1 MAKHLLESVHF
12 TNDHLKG
19 VILIQ
24 TRGVAEEVNKEIVK
38 TKFILEQNAKVYRVI
53 ENFNVSSYSKT
64 SSSENVL
71 EFYVR
76 RWQSLN
82 GIGAE
87 YFSDLCNITTK
98 VHCPYGYKCAWSHA
112 CLLIDQ
118 VCDGI
123 IHCIHGDDEA
133 ICDFRCPDNCTCQG
147 YVADCSNTD
156 FQLSL
161 LPTIPDTVRYLDLS
175 SNIGLSSI
183 LEETYLHWQTL
194 IVFNLSYCGIQRINS
209 YSFERI
215 KNIRH
220 LDLSY
225 NLLTILPDFVFISL
239 EQLQVLNLRGNYQ
252 LSVIGMEAFAGLDHV
267 GELDLANARLETIL
281 ADTFSG
287 MSLHNLDLSNNKL
300 KGLASFAF
308 RGASIRSISFKENN
322 IKSFNTEIFT
332 GLIGLENLITP
343 EFKFCCIRPNYVKE
357 ENCYPQ
363 KDEFSSCDDLMRNS
377 VLQFLIWL
385 IGITAFLGNILTLLY
400 RLKYDRDRLKLG
412 FGIFVTN
419 LAVADFL
426 MAIYL
431 IIIAAADSAFRK
443 RYIFMDDYWRH
454 SIWCNLAGM
463 LSTTSSEASV
473 LFLCLI
479 TLDRLLVIKFPFGRA
494 KLTKDRAVTCAI
506 FTWVFSVTA
515 AIFPLAY
522 EGYFKNEFYSK
533 SGVCIALPLTRDRP
547 PGWVYSLSVFVC
559 LNFLTFILVAV
570 GQLSIFIEIRNYSG
584 IATTVESS
592 RKRDLKVARN
602 LLLVVATD
610 FMCWFPIGVMAMF
623 ALSGHVISG
632 EVYAWAA
639 VFILPVNSA
648 LNPILYT
655 LSAIVG
661 GTKFSPSTDEQSLKQ
676 MTKELG
682 ENAIRCLNASRCLT
696 RSIRRHDYEDIT
708 LIPDEVDIPAVSI
721 LSICKALAHTLEGL
735 QSCSLDISL
744 LDKGSLFVGVRS
756 KQLTGLL
763 RIKAVPFI
771 SYKPEDKTERIKHLG
786 MIMKGLLA
794 AREKRQFCG
803 T

>member
-1 MAKHLLESVHF
+1 M
-12 TNDHLKG
+12 
-19 VILIQ
+19 
-24 TRGVAEEVNKEIVK
+24 
-38 TKFILEQNAKVYRVI
+38 
-53 ENFNVSSYSKT
+53 
-64 SSSENVL
+64 
-71 EFYVR
+71 
-76 RWQSLN
+76 
-82 GIGAE
+82 
-87 YFSDLCNITTK
+87 
-98 VHCPYGYKCAWSHA
+98 
-112 CLLIDQ
+112 
-118 VCDGI
+118 
-123 IHCIHGDDEA
+123 
-133 ICDFRCPDNCTCQG
+133 
-147 YVADCSNTD
+147 
-156 FQLSL
+156 
-161 LPTIPDTVRYLDLS
+161 
-175 SNIGLSSI
+175 
-183 LEETYLHWQTL
+183 
-194 IVFNLSYCGIQRINS
+194 
-209 YSFERI
+209 

-252 LSVIGMEAFAGLDHV
+252 LSVIEMYAFVGLVHV
-267 GELDLANARLETIL
+267 RELDLANARLETVL

-287 MSLHNLDLSNNKL
+287 MSLHKLDLSNNKL
-300 KGLASFAF
+300 HGLASFAF
-308 RGASIRSISFKENN
+308 RGASIRSISFKENS

-357 ENCYPQ
+357 ENCYPP
-363 KDEFSSCDDLMRNS
+363 KDEFSSCDDLMRHS

-385 IGITAFLGNILTLLY
+385 IGITAFLGNILTVFY
-400 RLKYDRDRLKLG
+400 RLKYDRESCCRFCISEK
-412 FGIFVTN
+412 TE
-419 LAVADFL
+419 AV
-426 MAIYL
+426 
-431 IIIAAADSAFRK
+431 S
-443 RYIFMDDYWRH
+443 
-454 SIWCNLAGM
+454 
-463 LSTTSSEASV
+463 
-473 LFLCLI
+473 
-479 TLDRLLVIKFPFGRA
+479 
-494 KLTKDRAVTCAI
+494 CAI

-623 ALSGHVISG
+623 ALYGHVISG

-655 LSAIVG
+655 LSAIIG

-676 MTKELG
+676 MTQELG
-682 ENAIRCLNASRCLT
+682 ENTIRCLNASRCLT

-708 LIPDEVDIPAVSI
+708 MIPDEVDIPAVSI

-803 T
+803 TK